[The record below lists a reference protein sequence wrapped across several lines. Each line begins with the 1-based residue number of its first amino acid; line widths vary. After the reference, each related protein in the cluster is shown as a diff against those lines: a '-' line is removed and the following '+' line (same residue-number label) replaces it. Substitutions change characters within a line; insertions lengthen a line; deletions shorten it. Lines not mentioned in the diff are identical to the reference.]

1 MHNEEI
7 KELGHAPKP
16 GYRPAFLLI
25 FAVSSLYLALIFA
38 KSLGVF

>member
-1 MHNEEI
+1 MQKKEI

-16 GYRPAFLLI
+16 GYRPAFLVI
-25 FAVSSLYLALIFA
+25 FAVSALYLALIFA